1 MVVEWSAR
9 RCLLCRREF
18 AGRTFLCQECSDRYR
33 EGPVPAS
40 VRQQFY
46 EALDREYPARSNTYG
61 SYNVPAGLLRAIDQL
76 PRNARILEL
85 GSGGG
90 HLGMTLASMGFTQIT
105 LSDFTTTTLTAIR
118 ERAPRVE
125 VVSADASSLPFEA
138 GSFEVVITTD
148 VIEHLPDVDKHLSE
162 VNRALVSDGLY
173 LVKTP
178 NRLMADAYYKL
189 RDMHDSYFWH
199 PSMFSSGEL
208 RSTFHEHG
216 FETRMIAVRRLTG
229 AQIAKLPGPAVL
241 RRVAGRLPL
250 GWVPVALQPHLEVVA
265 KKSPPN
271 TQY

>member
-33 EGPVPAS
+33 EDPVPAS

-61 SYNVPAGLLRAIDQL
+61 SYNEPAGLLRAIDQL

-118 ERAPRVE
+118 ERAPRIE

-162 VNRALVSDGLY
+162 VSRALVSDGLY

-216 FETRMIAVRRLTG
+216 FETRMIAARRLTG